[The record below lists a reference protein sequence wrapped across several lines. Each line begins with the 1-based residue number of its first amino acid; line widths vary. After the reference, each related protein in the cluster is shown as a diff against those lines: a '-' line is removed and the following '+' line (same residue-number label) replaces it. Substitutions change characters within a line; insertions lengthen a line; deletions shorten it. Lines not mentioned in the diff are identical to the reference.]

1 MKTVAHLAPKV
12 TFELRAKTEV
22 SQGLRERGTIP
33 ENFANGRGT
42 DRAPPQPRAHGVQG
56 VPAPRRSP
64 VVRAARST

>member
-1 MKTVAHLAPKV
+1 LP

-22 SQGLRERGTIP
+22 SQGTRNDPGK
-33 ENFANGRGT
+33 FANGRGT